1 MQKWLNKEVLFTH
14 AHPREDGVV
23 QDGIVRRLS
32 TSGKYVLIDHRW
44 YAVDKIA
51 ILEEAPAPPAKNPT
65 DDRMDQG
72 TPVQTSGTP
81 NGSAAPAGN
90 VVPGPFGSKPPATG
104 VSGTSAAP
112 SAPAPAGPDRKAPPG
127 GSPPIDNAHVAEG
140 AEKFGS
146 ATAPTT

>member
-90 VVPGPFGSKPPATG
+90 VVPGPFGAKTPAT
-104 VSGTSAAP
+104 T
-112 SAPAPAGPDRKAPPG
+112 AGPDRNAPPG
-127 GSPPIDNAHVAEG
+127 GSPAPTQPPIGNAHVAEG
-140 AEKFGS
+140 AEKFPEPKPPG
-146 ATAPTT
+146 AGGVTTTTA